1 MREANKSAEEK
12 RAARRF
18 GEFARSV
25 RRNLRQADR
34 IRERA
39 EQAARLCH
47 AKAEVAMLDAKASS
61 GMTEEGGSA
70 HGFPMRVLFVRVRM
84 AYRYNRIVSPTI
96 GIVRL
101 RPPSSLAF
109 ASTICATPTRRTCS
123 RAAFILRS
131 PVNASDTARSGSR
144 STSIATCCPICRLTP
159 LPLLTTPYAPP

>member
-1 MREANKSAEEK
+1 MREANKSAVEK

-47 AKAEVAMLDAKASS
+47 AKAGVAMLDAKASS
-61 GMTEEGGSA
+61 GMTEEGDSA

-84 AYRYNRIVSPTI
+84 AYRYNRIVHP
-96 GIVRL
+96 RL
-101 RPPSSLAF
+101 
-109 ASTICATPTRRTCS
+109 
-123 RAAFILRS
+123 
-131 PVNASDTARSGSR
+131 GS
-144 STSIATCCPICRLTP
+144 
-159 LPLLTTPYAPP
+159 